1 LETAIFMGTTIV
13 KAGQPGSKAWFKD
26 SFVLHKLHS
35 LSGVFPIG
43 FFLIFHL
50 VINSYALRGE
60 VEFNTAARA
69 ISYLPFIWALEWALI
84 FIPIIFHSVYGFM
97 ITAEMRANT
106 GTYQY
111 GRNWLYLWQ
120 RISGVVALVYII
132 YHVIDTWGAKKLWE
146 SRGGDELGHQAI
158 SYAAMAWR
166 FADWWYLAI
175 YVIGISMAA
184 FHLGNGLFNFA
195 IRWGIAIGKEA
206 QKVTAV
212 LGWAVFIGLTGI
224 GIWTAAK
231 YALVAQNYEGLPIRA
246 KYPTM
251 ELLIKDKVEEEK
263 AHKAAE
269 KVARSARGS

>member
-1 LETAIFMGTTIV
+1 MGTTVV

-69 ISYLPFIWALEWALI
+69 ISYLPFIQILEWALI
-84 FIPIIFHSVYGFM
+84 FIPILFHSIYGFM

-120 RISGVVALVYII
+120 RISGVVALAYIL
-132 YHVIDTWGAKKLWE
+132 YHVIDTWGMKTAYTV
-146 SRGGDELGHQAI
+146 SGGTELGHQAI

-166 FADWWYLAI
+166 FSDWWYTAI

-206 QKVTAV
+206 QRITAA
-212 LGWAVFIGLTGI
+212 LGLAVFLGLTFI
-224 GIWTAAK
+224 GVWTAAK
-231 YALVAQNYEGLPIRA
+231 YSMIAQNYNGLPVRA
-246 KYPTM
+246 QYPT
-251 ELLIKDKVEEEK
+251 LKQLIEEK
-263 AHKAAE
+263 AAEEKAMHSEKAA
-269 KVARSARGS
+269 VAPASATAAAPVQ